1 MSEYGNHLS
10 EPPDTCANMPTMN
23 AVHSL
28 ADLLSAAQAG
38 VAFTGAGISTE
49 SGIPD
54 FRRPGGVWAR
64 HRPVQYDEFV
74 ASREARV
81 RFWQQR
87 IEVYRDFAN
96 ASPNDGHKAIARL
109 EQLGKIA
116 AVVTQNIDGLHQL
129 AGSRRV
135 IELHGTARIVA
146 CIDCGKE
153 WTPEEIHARVQ
164 AGDEAPDC
172 DACGA
177 PLKSKTISFGQA
189 MPQDAMRE
197 ATELS
202 KQADLYLAI
211 GSSLVVEPAASLP
224 RLAKQYGAALVIINK
239 TETPLDEIADLVIHD
254 SIGPTLRTALERM
267 NPPLHEQP

>member
-1 MSEYGNHLS
+1 
-10 EPPDTCANMPTMN
+10 MPIMDV
-23 AVHSL
+23 VHSL
-28 ADLLSAAQAG
+28 AELVSAAQAG

-54 FRRPGGVWAR
+54 FRSPGGVWSR

-74 ASREARV
+74 SSREARV
-81 RFWQQR
+81 RFWKQR
-87 IEVYRDFAN
+87 MEAYRDFAD
-96 ASPNDGHKAIARL
+96 ARPNDGHKAIARL
-109 EQLGKIA
+109 EELGRIA

-135 IELHGTARIVA
+135 VELHGTARIVA

-153 WTPEEIHARVQ
+153 WTPEVIHARVQ

-172 DACGA
+172 EACGA

-189 MPQDAMRE
+189 MPEDTMRE

-202 KQADLYLAI
+202 MQADLYLAI

-239 TETPLDEIADLVIHD
+239 TETPLDAIADLVIHD
-254 SIGPTLRTALERM
+254 SIGATLRTTLERM
-267 NPPLHEQP
+267 SPSRHGRS